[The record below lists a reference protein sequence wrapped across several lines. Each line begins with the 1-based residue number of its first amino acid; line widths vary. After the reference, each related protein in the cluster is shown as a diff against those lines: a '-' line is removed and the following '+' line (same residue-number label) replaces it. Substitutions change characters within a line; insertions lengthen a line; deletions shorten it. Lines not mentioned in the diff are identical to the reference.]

1 MVFEAEDG
9 VVDRLV
15 KDMEGWGVFGQT
27 EGVVEVREDRI
38 VQVERVAVDVVERL
52 LLFDVSLHG

>member
-15 KDMEGWGVFGQT
+15 KDLEGWRIFGQT

-38 VQVERVAVDVVERL
+38 VQVERVAVDVVESL

>member
-15 KDMEGWGVFGQT
+15 KDLEGWRIFGQT
-27 EGVVEVREDRI
+27 EGVVEVRQDRI
-38 VQVERVAVDVVERL
+38 VQVEIVAVDVVESL

>member
-1 MVFEAEDG
+1 VVFEAEDG

-15 KDMEGWGVFGQT
+15 KDLEGWRIFGQT

-38 VQVERVAVDVVERL
+38 VQVERVAVDVVESL

>member
-1 MVFEAEDG
+1 M
-9 VVDRLV
+9 VDRLV

>member
-1 MVFEAEDG
+1 VVFEAEDG
-9 VVDRLV
+9 MVDRLV
-15 KDMEGWGVFGQT
+15 KDLEGCGVFGQT

-38 VQVERVAVDVVERL
+38 VQVERVAVYVVERL